1 MQFAFTGAAA
11 LIAGTLLMPAAAHAQ
26 YCAHY
31 SQGTSDCGI
40 PTLQMCQQS
49 VSGVGGYCVPDQS
62 SQIPPNLIQ
71 RRRQQRGQSGQPYL
85 HPQQPREDM
94 PGGLN
99 WMPPPPGQ

>member
-1 MQFAFTGAAA
+1 MSRLAMHLALPIIAA
-11 LIAGTLLMPAAAHAQ
+11 LAAPVAANAQ

-31 SQGTSDCGI
+31 SQGTRDCGI

-49 VSGVGGYCVPDQS
+49 VSGVGGYCGPDQT

-71 RRRQQRGQSGQPYL
+71 RRMQQRQQSGQPYL
-85 HPQQPREDM
+85 QPRQPSGDL